1 MRDFGRP
8 IVHSPRPFPERTV
21 HRGRSVRLDPLTPA
35 HAEPLWPLAAASPE
49 SFGYLRYG
57 PFESPGLFTAFVAEL
72 AGRADQPFWSVEPIG
87 AGKPAGWLSLCDV
100 YPADSSIEIG
110 SIWFSPELQRTRA
123 ATEAIFLLM
132 RHAFDDL
139 GYERL
144 VWRCA
149 ALNEASR
156 KAALRYGFVFEG
168 IWRNAAIAKGYQR
181 DVAWHSIL
189 KDEWPAH
196 RAALEAWLDDGNFD
210 ADGRAASELADI
222 RKRLAL

>member
-1 MRDFGRP
+1 MRNLGTP
-8 IVHSPRPFPERTV
+8 ISHAPRPFPERIL
-21 HRGRSVRLDPLTPA
+21 HKGRSVELQPLTSD
-35 HAEPLWPLAAASPE
+35 HAAPLWLLAKGAPD

-57 PFESPGLFTAFVAEL
+57 PFESREVFDAFVGEL
-72 AGRADQPFWSVEPIG
+72 ATRHDQPFWAVEPVVS
-87 AGKPAGWLSLCDV
+87 GKPAGWLSLCDV
-100 YPADSSIEIG
+100 YPGDSSIEIG

-168 IWRNAAIAKGYQR
+168 IWRNAVIVKGYQR

-196 RAALEAWLDDGNFD
+196 RAALETWLDDANFD
-210 ADGRAASELADI
+210 AGGRAISGLPEI
-222 RKRLAL
+222 RKRPSL